1 MAQLSRSEFQ
11 DRISHVA
18 RARRIFIDT
27 GLTSSI
33 DAAFQMYLAIFDELH
48 LPAAAPL
55 PTAPTSR
62 ACPVCGLKPL
72 SFIRGCCG
80 GSPSTWSCPRC
91 NYKELS

>member
-1 MAQLSRSEFQ
+1 MPPLTRKDFS
-11 DRISHVA
+11 DRLAHIA

-33 DAAFQMYLAIFDELH
+33 DTAFQMYLAVFAELD

-55 PTAPTSR
+55 PTSPTSR